1 MHRFRLSK
9 IISSLGG
16 IIIYKFVE
24 ILGQNIEVYI
34 KGTNKQTVV
43 IQTGMTCSFYD
54 WLPIIEKLSQQFTVV
69 SYHRPGYGKSELG
82 NDSRTTRQA
91 TKELHMLLQKLDI
104 HEPIILIGHSYGG
117 LCAQHFAMLHE
128 DKLQALILVD
138 STSMNLHRLDELH
151 LPISDQTDSDDM
163 WLQKYNTYSKMDVD
177 TLYNELKPM
186 LGDQSRQQIEFLTS
200 PSLYKAT
207 ASELLEWKKCA
218 LSLKELYK
226 TLEIP
231 LIVIG
236 RDPKYSIT
244 QLTENNMPKEE
255 ATQLESMWQ
264 ELIHEQLHLSIHSQY
279 ILAEHADH
287 GIENDRPNIII
298 EAAHSLRIK
307 KGSN

>member
-1 MHRFRLSK
+1 MK
-9 IISSLGG
+9 GSS
-16 IIIYKFVE
+16 
-24 ILGQNIEVYI
+24 
-34 KGTNKQTVV
+34 KQTVV

-54 WLPIIEKLSQQFTVV
+54 WLPIIEKLSQHFTVV

-82 NDSRTTRQA
+82 NDSRTIRQVK
-91 TKELHMLLQKLDI
+91 KELHMLLQKLAI

-117 LCAQHFAMLHE
+117 LCAQHFTMLHE

-177 TLYNELKPM
+177 MLSNELKTM
-186 LGDQSRQQIEFLTS
+186 LADQSRQQIEFSTS

-207 ASELLEWKKCA
+207 ASELSEWKNCA
-218 LSLKELYK
+218 RSIKELYK
-226 TLEIP
+226 TLEVP

-236 RDPKYSIT
+236 RHPQYSIT
-244 QLTENNMPKEE
+244 QLTEGGMQKEE
-255 ATQLESMWQ
+255 ATQLEAMWQ
-264 ELIHEQLHLSIHSQY
+264 ELIHEQLQLSINSQY
-279 ILAEHADH
+279 ILAEHAGH
-287 GIENDRPNIII
+287 GIENDRPDIII
-298 EAAHSLRIK
+298 EAVHSLKIK